1 MGSWGCWGG
10 WEAGEAG
17 EAREAG
23 VAQEAGEAHW
33 KGASTWLVGEQVWL
47 SRVGPESEAGQKLGK
62 LSVIDQVLAEG
73 HRGHC
78 LGSRTVIR
86 DSSLTSCRSD
96 LQLLGR
102 SLWVRD

>member
-33 KGASTWLVGEQVWL
+33 KGASTRLVRAAGVAYLGLVL
-47 SRVGPESEAGQKLGK
+47 SLKQDRN
-62 LSVIDQVLAEG
+62 
-73 HRGHC
+73 
-78 LGSRTVIR
+78 
-86 DSSLTSCRSD
+86 
-96 LQLLGR
+96 
-102 SLWVRD
+102 